1 MGAYIIAGVASLAFV
16 AMVFYLSMK
25 QISKGYSYKHSID
38 PLPDNENEK
47 STEMGEIK

>member
-1 MGAYIIAGVASLAFV
+1 MGAYIIAGVVSLAFV

-38 PLPDNENEK
+38 PLPEDEKEN
-47 STEMGEIK
+47 STEMRGIK